1 MLTGNPVARAAA
13 PTSPTQAQ
21 QSLLHSTSMHESGG
35 QGEPADDGA
44 ATLAS
49 AGFPAISTG
58 ESSAAPLPTAFLAQ
72 FAHSSQ
78 SQPRSSGQT
87 ASSSSQ
93 AFSQAGLLHS
103 SDTTAAASQAP
114 SNPSLSMASSS
125 DNVPDDFPLA
135 SSPVSSNSKSSH
147 QSSGSGSIKP
157 IDARSVHRICSG
169 QVILSLATAVKELV
183 ENSIDAGATAI
194 EIRLREHGAELIE
207 VIDNGSGIEPHNFQ
221 ALTLKYHTSKLA
233 DFSDLTRLETF
244 GFRGEALSSLCA
256 LAEVSVTTCSAAH
269 AVGTRLEFDTE
280 GLITTKSPC
289 PREQGTTISV
299 RNIFASLPVRY
310 RELMKNL
317 KREYGKLI
325 AMLQAYCIVATGVRI
340 SCSNQIGKTPRSMVF
355 ASPGAETMKDNVTAI
370 FGIKQTQQLMPF
382 VQLSSS
388 ELTAALATTDAGSS
402 QVIFPTFKI
411 TGLIS
416 KPMAGCGRSSTD
428 RQCFYVNGRPC
439 DMPKLSK
446 VANEIYHSFIAGSF
460 PALFLNL
467 ALPSAAIDVN
477 VTPDKRTILLHDEKE
492 LVLAFKTCLSAM
504 YEPTRSTFALHT
516 LLRSTAEP
524 TEAGSLNKSAS
535 NHSDGVAQKPHTTPA
550 APRAT
555 ASAAKPTHQSSFARV
570 DVAHPTISRSSSL
583 APPAVTKTP
592 TLINHRTVSGL
603 SMSQLSAR
611 LSTEPV
617 LLGRRSTFSNSSASL
632 VPPTRPLSS
641 FSARHASIGQ
651 PAARPIEPSGP
662 GLGVGSN
669 PLLVGGLDPI
679 SLLRSHLTNVASNAS
694 AGVPVTKKPRLMQ
707 DEQEQ
712 QQEEEEPGDAD
723 LDDFADRPAAT
734 GASRLQMIENLTS
747 HDSGE
752 ENDPESLRRR
762 LRLVPDA
769 KPAKPVELDQYL
781 EKVPSENTSASSIKS
796 VAHLEVAFQLASI
809 APRRLFVQQQQAKA
823 EAALARA
830 APVRSTAAAAAA
842 AAAVDGTV
850 DSESAVDAKVSEEGA
865 GDNSPRKFRTKIS
878 PQSEQAAVAELARSI
893 FKTDFAKMKVL
904 GQFNRGFII
913 AKLDKDLFL
922 VDQHATDEKYNYEK
936 LQESVRLQSQPLIR
950 PMPLQLTAANEV
962 VLMDN
967 IDIFRMNGFDFV
979 VDESAP
985 ATERVRLSA
994 MPFSKKTTFGPSDVD
1009 ELLYR
1014 LSDSPGVMCRPS
1026 RVASML
1032 ASRACRKSVM
1042 IGDPLSTSQMY
1053 RLLRHMGQIEQPWN
1067 CPHGR
1072 PTMRHLLDLSM
1083 ISFGST
1089 QQPGPAEPPS
1099 PGHALR
1105 ISPIILDEEH
1115 GGLSEATAQP
1125 EPMACDHESEHDES
1139 HGIDGHACDHH
1150 DAMLD

>member
-492 LVLAFKTCLSAM
+492 LVLAFKTCLSAI
-504 YEPTRSTFALHT
+504 
-516 LLRSTAEP
+516 
-524 TEAGSLNKSAS
+524 
-535 NHSDGVAQKPHTTPA
+535 
-550 APRAT
+550 
-555 ASAAKPTHQSSFARV
+555 SFARV